1 MKITIEIPSFYHEE
15 GNWVKYDCADE
26 VKTLTPVPVTD
37 KAQIIL
43 LNTCSDREC
52 FAAEMTDIIESK
64 LNEMSDEYKK
74 ENAHLEKCYDL

>member
-1 MKITIEIPSFYHEE
+1 M
-15 GNWVKYDCADE
+15 
-26 VKTLTPVPVTD
+26 PVTD

-52 FAAEMTDIIESK
+52 FAAEMADIIESK

-74 ENAHLEKCYDL
+74 ENALRESYRKKAETDA